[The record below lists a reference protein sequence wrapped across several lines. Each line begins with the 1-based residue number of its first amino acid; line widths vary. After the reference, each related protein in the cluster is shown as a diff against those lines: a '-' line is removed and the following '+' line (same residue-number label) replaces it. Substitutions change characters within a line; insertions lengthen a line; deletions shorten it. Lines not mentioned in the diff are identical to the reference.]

1 MPTALIT
8 GPTSGIG
15 RGFAEEFAR
24 KGFNLVLVARDEA
37 RLNALAAEFELAYGI
52 ACEVL
57 PADLAIRADV
67 DRVAERLTD
76 AERPVGALV
85 NNAGFGL
92 NRSFLTASVDDE
104 QRMVDV
110 LVTAV
115 MRLTRAVVPGMV
127 ERRTGMVI
135 NISSVASWI
144 TGGTYSAAKA
154 WVTVFSESL
163 AQELDGT
170 GVRVTAVCPGF
181 VHTEFHERAGIDM
194 TSMPEWMW
202 LDVPAVVNQAMR
214 DVARSRSVS
223 VAGPQYKVFSAFLR
237 HGPRSLARLATA
249 SRQRNPRF
257 GARD

>member
-24 KGFNLVLVARDEA
+24 KGFDLVLVARDEP
-37 RLNALAAEFELAYGI
+37 RLEALAAEFATAYGV

-57 PADLAIRADV
+57 PADLTIRADV

-76 AERPVGALV
+76 AQRPVGALV

-92 NRSFLTASVDDE
+92 NRSFLAASVDDE

-194 TSMPEWMW
+194 SSMPEWMW
-202 LDVPAVVNQAMR
+202 LDVPAVVDQAMR
-214 DVARSRSVS
+214 DVARSRPVS

>member
-24 KGFNLVLVARDEA
+24 RGFNLVLVARDEV
-37 RLNALAAEFELAYGI
+37 RLSALAVELESAYGI

-57 PADLAIRADV
+57 PADLTDRADV
-67 DRVAERLTD
+67 DRVAERLAD
-76 AERPVGALV
+76 ASRPVGALV

-92 NRSFLTASVDDE
+92 NRSFLSGSVDDE

-110 LVTAV
+110 LITAV
-115 MRLTRAVVPGMV
+115 MRLTRAAIPGMV

-202 LDVPAVVNQAMR
+202 LDVPQVVSQAMR
-214 DVARSRSVS
+214 DVARSRPVS

-237 HGPRSLARLATA
+237 HGPRSLARIATA
-249 SRQRNPRF
+249 SRQRNARF